1 MFNPITASQEI
12 KDAFTDYITTTFDFA
27 DPDYADELKK
37 SIQESAQL
45 PKDHILKSAD
55 RMKVANRLQN

>member
-27 DPDYADELKK
+27 DPDYADELKICVTFRRAPRIMY
-37 SIQESAQL
+37 SVPVVPAVHCTL
-45 PKDHILKSAD
+45 
-55 RMKVANRLQN
+55 RRL